1 MKRFVELR
9 AYNLHPGTRD
19 EFHRLM
25 SEISFPMLR
34 RWDVDVVAFGPSL
47 HDDSSYYLIR
57 AYESLEER
65 QRSQDAFYASAEW
78 KEGPRKEILS
88 RIESYT
94 SAVIEMDE
102 TAVDALR
109 SS

>member
-1 MKRFVELR
+1 MTLFVEFR
-9 AYNLHPGTRD
+9 GYNLQPGTRA

-25 SEISFPMLR
+25 SEVSLPMLQ
-34 RWDVDVVAFGPSL
+34 RWDVDVVEFGPSL
-47 HDDSSYYLIR
+47 HDDTSYYLIR
-57 AYESLEER
+57 AYASLEER

-78 KEGPRKEILS
+78 KEGPRKDILS

-102 TAVDALR
+102 TAVDVMR
-109 SS
+109 R